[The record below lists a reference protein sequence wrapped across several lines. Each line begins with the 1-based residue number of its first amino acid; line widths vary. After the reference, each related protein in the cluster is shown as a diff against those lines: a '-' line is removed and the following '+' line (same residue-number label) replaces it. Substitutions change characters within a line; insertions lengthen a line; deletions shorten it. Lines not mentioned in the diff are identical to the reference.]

1 VTVKIH
7 EFQAKKL
14 LAAFSVPVERG
25 ETIGNLEEID
35 LAIGRLG
42 PMERYAVK
50 AQVHAGGRGL
60 GHFANDLDGGGVRI
74 VQSKEEA
81 AYLARRML
89 GNRLITKQTGPDGAP
104 VSAVYIAEVVEPLR
118 QFYLSI
124 LIDRGAQRPVI
135 LASADGGG
143 NIEDLAENNPKKILR
158 EYIVPTFGL
167 EDFQIRKLA
176 FELNLGEESLLESFS
191 LALRGM
197 WRLFWEKDA
206 SLVEINPLAL
216 TADGRLC
223 AIDGKINFEDNGLFR
238 HADVRELR
246 DVAQEDPKEVRAS
259 QFGLNYVALDGT
271 VACLTN
277 GAGLAMAT
285 MDMLNALKIKPA
297 NFLDLGDNSPQSAIA
312 EAVRILLD
320 DSQVQCIL
328 VNIFGG
334 AMRGDIVAGGILD
347 ALGGKKM
354 PLPLVVRIEGAN
366 AEEGREILR
375 GAIPEAVFADGMAAL
390 GDKIRRAM
398 DR

>member
-1 VTVKIH
+1 MKIH

-25 ETIGNLEEID
+25 EAIVSLSDID
-35 LAIGRLG
+35 GAFARLG
-42 PMERYAVK
+42 PMDRYAVK

-60 GHFANDLDGGGVRI
+60 GHFATGLDGGGVRI
-74 VQSKEEA
+74 VRSRTEA
-81 AYLARRML
+81 EDLARRML
-89 GNRLITKQTGPDGAP
+89 GNRLITKQTGPAGAP
-104 VSAVYIAEVVEPLR
+104 VSAVYVAEVLDPVK

-124 LIDRGAQRPVI
+124 LIDRSAQRPVI
-135 LASADGGG
+135 LASAEGGG
-143 NIEDLAENNPKKILR
+143 NVEDLAENNPEKILR
-158 EYIVPTFGL
+158 EHIISTFGL

-176 FELNLGEESLLESFS
+176 FGLGLGGDPLLQSFS
-191 LALRGM
+191 ATLRGM

-216 TADGRLC
+216 TASGRLC
-223 AIDGKINFEDNGLFR
+223 AIDGKINFDDNGLFR
-238 HADVRELR
+238 HEDVKSLR
-246 DVAQEDPKEVRAS
+246 DSAQEDPKEVRAS

-285 MDMLNALKIKPA
+285 MDMLNSISVKPA
-297 NFLDLGDNSPQSAIA
+297 NFLDLGDNSPQSAIT
-312 EAVRILLD
+312 EAFRILLD
-320 DSQVQCIL
+320 DSNVECIL

-334 AMRGDIVAGGILD
+334 AMRGDMVANGILD

-366 AEEGREILR
+366 ADDGRSILR
-375 GAIPEAVFADGMAAL
+375 GAIGGVVFADTMATVGEKVRQAL
-390 GDKIRRAM
+390 GK
-398 DR
+398 